1 MGKEEE
7 KPIFGHFHETNPQFY
22 QTNPQSYQTNSQFY
36 QTNPQ
41 FHQMQHLVYV
51 EPCPGYPSNA
61 STQQP
66 YAYYDYN
73 YPARPLPYVSPE
85 INQGF
90 SFGRVMLCLMLF
102 ILLFG
107 IIVSMSTM
115 MIFMTVKPTF
125 NLESFEVRSFDM
137 SGNGGPG
144 TTLKVNCETKLS
156 VKNSNH
162 RSSILLNNIE
172 STLEYRYI
180 ALDTSIVDRM
190 EIKSESSVQI
200 PDAFSFPSLRR
211 SFNVDNVVSEMAK
224 DRQRGQIMF
233 NLKIELQLFVKSNV
247 FHRSDKM
254 RLFCESITLKFQ
266 NSTNIP
272 TWNGSKD
279 ECKSGF

>member
-7 KPIFGHFHETNPQFY
+7 KPIFGHLYE
-22 QTNPQSYQTNSQFY
+22 TNSQFY

-41 FHQMQHLVYV
+41 FHQMQHPAYV
-51 EPCPGYPSNA
+51 EPRLGYPNNPSA
-61 STQQP
+61 QP
-66 YAYYDYN
+66 PYSYYDYN

-85 INQGF
+85 VSQGF
-90 SFGRVMLCLMLF
+90 SFGRFMVCLMIF
-102 ILLFG
+102 ILLVG
-107 IIVSMSTM
+107 MIMSMSTM
-115 MIFMTVKPTF
+115 MIFMTLKPTF
-125 NLESFEVRSFDM
+125 NLESFVVRSFNM

-162 RSSILLNNIE
+162 RSSILLESIE

-180 ALDTSIVDRM
+180 ALDKSRVDRV
-190 EIKSESSVQI
+190 EVKRDSSVQI
-200 PDAFSFPSLRR
+200 LDAFSFPSPRQ
-211 SFNVDNVVSEMAK
+211 SFNVNKVASEIEK

-233 NLKIELQLFVKSNV
+233 NLTIELRLFVNSKVFQKSE
-247 FHRSDKM
+247 KM
-254 RLFCESITLKFQ
+254 RLYCESVTLNFQ